1 VRISRVVRESRG
13 VDWALPHDVGEVPV
27 RYELARTPI
36 VPENVDQGRRTSEIV
51 TNPVV
56 RRFVGEW
63 VRAELAQLT
72 GALAEDGRRTA
83 HYLLSESAFICL
95 AMLATDLG
103 GYEDVPSD
111 AGNDVAMLWGVQA
124 RRWPVT
130 EDRPERMGFD
140 LWVAASDG
148 TDDGTLATV
157 RHVRYQ
163 EIMGSRTRGA
173 RALAAERSLRI
184 GDWAEG
190 RGPVSVWTQ

>member
-1 VRISRVVRESRG
+1 MLIR
-13 VDWALPHDVGEVPV
+13 
-27 RYELARTPI
+27 
-36 VPENVDQGRRTSEIV
+36 
-51 TNPVV
+51 
-56 RRFVGEW
+56 
-63 VRAELAQLT
+63 VRAKNGQHAMRGLFRQSVF
-72 GALAEDGRRTA
+72 GR
-83 HYLLSESAFICL
+83 
-95 AMLATDLG
+95 LG